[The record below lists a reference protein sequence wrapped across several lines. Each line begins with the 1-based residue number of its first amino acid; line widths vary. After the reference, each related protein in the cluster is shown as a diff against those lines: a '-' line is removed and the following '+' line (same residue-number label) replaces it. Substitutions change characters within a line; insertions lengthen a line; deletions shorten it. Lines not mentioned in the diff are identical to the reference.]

1 MTFWFGASV
10 VLFCTIM
17 SLVGD
22 KIFRDEW
29 YIVIKAY
36 NKLWRQL
43 KQAREQLQQSY
54 WVINY
59 I

>member
-36 NKLWRQL
+36 NNL
-43 KQAREQLQQSY
+43 
-54 WVINY
+54 
-59 I
+59 